1 MHPLLLLTFA
11 CQLAVCVH
19 VVRTGRPLYW
29 IFIVVA
35 LPLLGMLA
43 YGIGV
48 VLPEMRNHPTA
59 RRAAN
64 KVRSTL
70 DPDRDRRIADRR
82 LGLSDTPETRRQLA
96 EECLSRGDAARAEEL
111 FQTALT
117 GLYRQDPHLMLG
129 LAKAQFALGKA
140 AEARAT
146 LDALIA
152 ANPGF
157 RSSDGHLLYARAVEA
172 LGDIPAAL
180 HEYETVAQG
189 FPGEEARARYALL
202 LKRHGDLAQARRLFQ
217 EILSRA
223 DALPRYYQR
232 DQREWIQLARS
243 ELAQLPGA

>member
-29 IFIVVA
+29 IAIVVMV
-35 LPLLGMLA
+35 PLLGMLV
-43 YGIGV
+43 YGIAE
-48 VLPEMRNHPTA
+48 VLPDLQNNPSA
-59 RRAAN
+59 RRAARQ
-64 KVRSTL
+64 VRAKL
-70 DPDRDRRIADRR
+70 EPDRDRRLADRR

-96 EECLSRGDAARAEEL
+96 EECLARGDVARAEEL

-117 GLYRQDPHLMLG
+117 GLYKTDPDLMLG

-140 AEARAT
+140 GEARAT
-146 LDALIA
+146 LDALMA

-157 RSSDGHLLYARAVEA
+157 RSIDGHLLYARAVQA
-172 LGDIPAAL
+172 LGDVPAAL
-180 HEYETVAQG
+180 HEYEAVVQG

-202 LKRHGDLAQARRLFQ
+202 LKQNGQTAQARKLFQ
-217 EILSRA
+217 EILTRS

-243 ELAQLPGA
+243 ELAQLPG

>member
-29 IFIVVA
+29 IAIVVMV
-35 LPLLGMLA
+35 PLLGMLV
-43 YGIGV
+43 YGIAE
-48 VLPEMRNHPTA
+48 VLPDLQNNPAA
-59 RRAAN
+59 RRAARQM
-64 KVRSTL
+64 RSKL
-70 DPDRDRRIADRR
+70 DPDRDRRLADRR

-96 EECLSRGDAARAEEL
+96 EECLARGDVARAEEL

-117 GLYRQDPHLMLG
+117 GLYKTDPDLMLG

-140 AEARAT
+140 GEARAT
-146 LDALIA
+146 LDALMA

-157 RSSDGHLLYARAVEA
+157 RSIDGHLLYARAVQA
-172 LGDIPAAL
+172 LGDVPAAL
-180 HEYETVAQG
+180 HEYEAVVQG

-202 LKRHGDLAQARRLFQ
+202 LKQNGQTAQARKLFQ
-217 EILSRA
+217 EILTRS

-243 ELAQLPGA
+243 ELTQLPG